1 VAFEL
6 VGVIDIR
13 EGRAVHARGG
23 QRDRYEPISAVG
35 ALAITP
41 GDCIALTSH
50 YTDQLGI
57 RTLYIADLDAIVGG
71 TLQHDLLRRLVATAT
86 PLWVDSGV
94 RSVDDA
100 LRTVS
105 LGAARVVVG
114 LETLPSFDVLKAI
127 CAKTGGARAVLS
139 LDLRDGHPL
148 IAAGSAIGASATEI
162 ARCAHDAGVGA
173 LIVLDLA
180 RVGMGAGV
188 DLDLIQRLRRA
199 APDLPL
205 FAGGGVRDWSDLDR
219 LAAAGCDGALVATA
233 LQSGAIDVGDV
244 NRARD
249 LPISRRR

>member
-23 QRDRYEPISAVG
+23 QRDRYEPITAVG
-35 ALAITP
+35 GHAIAP
-41 GDCIALTSH
+41 GDCIALASH
-50 YTDQLGI
+50 YTDHLGI
-57 RTLYIADLDAIVGG
+57 GTLYVADLDAIVCG
-71 TLQHDLLRRLVATAT
+71 TLQDRLLRTLGATAT

-100 LRTVS
+100 LRTIS

-114 LETLPSFDVLKAI
+114 LETLPSFDVLNAI
-127 CAKTGGARAVLS
+127 CADAGADRAVLS

-148 IAAGSAIGASATEI
+148 IAAGSAISASATEI
-162 ARCAHDAGVGA
+162 ARRAADAGVGA

-188 DLDLIQRLRRA
+188 DLDVIRRLRHA
-199 APDLPL
+199 APELPL
-205 FAGGGVRDWSDLDR
+205 FAGGGVRDCNDLEQ

-233 LQSGAIDVGDV
+233 LQNGAIGAGDV
-244 NRARD
+244 KRARD
-249 LPISRRR
+249 LGSRRV

>member
-1 VAFEL
+1 MQI

-13 EGRAVHARGG
+13 DGRAVHARGG
-23 QRDRYEPISAVG
+23 QRDRYEPITAVG
-35 ALAITP
+35 GHAITP
-41 GDCIALTSH
+41 GDCIALASD

-57 RTLYIADLDAIVGG
+57 RTLYVADLDAIVSG
-71 TLQHDLLRRLVATAT
+71 TRQDELLRRLVETGT

-127 CAKTGGARAVLS
+127 CAEAEGDRVVLS

-148 IAAGSAIGASATEI
+148 LAAGSTISASATEI

-188 DLDLIQRLRRA
+188 DLDLMQRLRRA
-199 APDLPL
+199 TPDLPL
-205 FAGGGVRDWSDLDR
+205 FAGGGVRDSSDLDR
-219 LAAAGCDGALVATA
+219 LAAAGCEGALVATA
-233 LQSGAIDVGDV
+233 LQSGAIDADDV
-244 NRARD
+244 KRARE
-249 LPISRRR
+249 LRSRRV